1 MAFTLSK
8 ALAAEPKILDNGMKS
23 FDHFRDLAGNPKRDE
38 FFVDSQELE
47 GLLPGLPLAGDSAL
61 DKLAMLADNDYK
73 TYAVSLSC
81 WNASGGLERKRE
93 VEYPPASN
101 NRGYFDGLALV
112 EIWVIEPP
120 DLKAPHGDLVVH
132 PLHLAL
138 SYTDAKLVYDERAS
152 GELGRLLEEMG
163 YEFEERWA

>member
-1 MAFTLSK
+1 MAFTLGK
-8 ALAAEPKILDNGMKS
+8 ALEAEPKFLDNGMKS
-23 FDHFRDLAGNPKRDE
+23 FDHFRELAGNPKLDE
-38 FFVDSQELE
+38 FFVDAMELE
-47 GLLPGLPLAGDSAL
+47 RLFPVLPLAGDSAL
-61 DKLAMLADNDYK
+61 DKLTMLADNDYR
-73 TYAVSLSC
+73 TYAVGLTV
-81 WNASGGLERKRE
+81 WNAAGGLERKRE

-101 NRGYFDGLALV
+101 KRGYFDGLALV

-120 DLKAPHGDLVVH
+120 ALKAPHGDLVVH

-163 YEFEERWA
+163 YEFENRWT

>member
-8 ALAAEPKILDNGMKS
+8 ALAAEPKILGNGMKS
-23 FDHFRDLAGNPKRDE
+23 FDHFRELAGNPKLDE
-38 FFVDSQELE
+38 FFVDALELE
-47 GLLPGLPLAGDSAL
+47 RLLPGLPLAGDSAL
-61 DKLAMLADNDYK
+61 DKLTMLADNDYK
-73 TYAVSLSC
+73 TYAVSLSR
-81 WNASGGLERKRE
+81 WNAFGGLARKRE

-101 NRGYFDGLALV
+101 KIGYFDGLALV
-112 EIWVIEPP
+112 EIWIIEPP

-138 SYTDAKLVYDERAS
+138 SYTDAKLIYDERAS

-163 YEFEERWA
+163 YEFENRWD